1 LGGHRIRDR
10 HTGQRQGGG
19 GLRRAAKVDANHGA
33 IREALRAVGW
43 LVVDTSKVPAFVD
56 LMAFKAS
63 RVELVEVK
71 VKRGKL
77 TPAQQVL
84 HTALARAGVEVKV
97 LRSVE
102 DAVRL

>member
-56 LMAFKAS
+56 LVAAKQGRTEFI
-63 RVELVEVK
+63 EVK
-71 VKRGKL
+71 VRKGKL
-77 TPAQQVL
+77 TPAQIEL
-84 HTALARAGVEVKV
+84 HESLQRAGVTVRI
-97 LRSVE
+97 LRSVD
-102 DAVRL
+102 DAMRL